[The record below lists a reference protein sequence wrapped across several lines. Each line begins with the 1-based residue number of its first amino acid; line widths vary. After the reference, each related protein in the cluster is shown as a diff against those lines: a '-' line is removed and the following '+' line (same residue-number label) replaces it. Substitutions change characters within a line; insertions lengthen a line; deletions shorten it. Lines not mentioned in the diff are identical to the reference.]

1 MEFQY
6 VFFAIFA
13 AIIVY
18 WLYQVSTKGFKGA
31 FFGGAIE
38 RTVGE
43 ITLARRGILGGR
55 LKVHRV
61 AAERG
66 HKVGLEIVFRT
77 PLSYQMIPVTLTTDE
92 AKRLGELLTAAV
104 GV

>member
-6 VFFAIFA
+6 IFLAIFA
-13 AIIVY
+13 AIIAY
-18 WLYQVSTKGFKGA
+18 WLFQVSTKGFKGA
-31 FFGGAIE
+31 LFGGAIE

-61 AAERG
+61 AAEHGRM
-66 HKVGLEIVFRT
+66 VGIEIVFWT
-77 PLSYQMIPVTLTTDE
+77 PLSYQMIPVTLTSEE
-92 AKRLGELLTAAV
+92 AKRLGEMLTQAI
-104 GV
+104 GI

>member
-1 MEFQY
+1 VEFQY

-38 RTVGE
+38 GTVGE
-43 ITLARRGILGGR
+43 IRLARRGIVGGK

-61 AAERG
+61 AAEDGR
-66 HKVGLEIVFRT
+66 KVGLEIVFWT
-77 PLSYQMIPVTLTTDE
+77 PLSYQMMPVALTGDE
-92 AKRLGELLTAAV
+92 AKRLSELLTTAI